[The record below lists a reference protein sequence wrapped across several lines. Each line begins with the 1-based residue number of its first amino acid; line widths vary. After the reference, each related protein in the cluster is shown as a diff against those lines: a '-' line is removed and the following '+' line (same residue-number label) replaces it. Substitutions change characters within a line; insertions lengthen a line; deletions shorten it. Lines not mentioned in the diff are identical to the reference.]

1 MSSKSF
7 QHPRESL
14 DFDAEGSV
22 NRHAATSTRQPSIQ
36 LLSLKEAREMLGIGD
51 WMLFQLL
58 RANAI
63 RSVKIGGRRLI
74 SMRALEDYVA
84 QLEAESEVRGNNG

>member
-58 RANAI
+58 RTNAI

-84 QLEAESEVRGNNG
+84 QLEAESEVRGNYG